1 MKAVLAVSVAALFSL
16 AQSQVTVNTP
26 PQLVECEPI
35 QITWSGGTGPY
46 FLSVFPDGNP
56 SVVLENLSNS
66 SISGTT
72 FTWEVNIA
80 SGQSVGFA
88 VRDSTGVTGQSAAV
102 GIQAGTSTSCVGQSV
117 SGSAAAGTTGSSP
130 ASTGG
135 SSGAT
140 TTAASSSTS
149 GTSASKST
157 GSSGSSG
164 TSTSASASTTT
175 NAAASQSAQ
184 LGFAGI
190 VAAIVALLA

>member
-26 PQLVECEPI
+26 PQLVECQPI
-35 QITWSGGTGPY
+35 QITWSGGVSPY

-66 SISGTT
+66 SISGTS

-102 GIQAGTSTSCVGQSV
+102 GIQAGTSTTCVGQSV
-117 SGSAAAGTTGSSP
+117 SGSAASGTTSSSP

-140 TTAASSSTS
+140 TTAGSTS
-149 GTSASKST
+149 GTSASKSA

-175 NAAASQSAQ
+175 NAASSQSAQ

-190 VAAIVALLA
+190 VAALVALLA